1 MRRVDPAQA
10 VQVICREAASWRK
23 HPGVTRGLPT
33 GIGPL
38 DQLTGGLRQGEVTV
52 LGARTSHGKSAF
64 ALNVVLNVL
73 RELASQHLATG
84 EPLGCVLY
92 FSPEMSGSSLLQRL
106 ASIDSRIPLRRLED
120 GSATEQEY
128 QTWLRS
134 LQALAAFD
142 QSLVLYDGALEL
154 VELQQAILQHVAL
167 RETAGIPIRLVVVDY
182 LQRVRV
188 GMLRDL
194 YERLSEISLTLKDLA
209 NEYQIPV
216 LALSQLKRDYV
227 VDKRTSQREPEVDD
241 LKGSGNLEEDADNIW
256 LLVREPKEDAT
267 TPHLPQEARLYVKKS
282 RNGPVGSINLWFWPA
297 LFRFGAP
304 GNLHDARHHGTL
316 PPSLVDLVVAMAQ
329 AQTPQDPAPGADEDP
344 PAAPDQSDTLP
355 LETGSPQVDA
365 QPEDAAEAPPEP
377 QLRRSQLGAIA
388 AGWTTTWG
396 ITREDLPALLGQIR
410 GPVQGGIPPWITEQV
425 LASWVPPPPAERSSD
440 GG

>member
-73 RELASQHLATG
+73 RELAAQHLATG

-106 ASIDSRIPLRRLED
+106 ASIDSRIPLRRIED

-134 LQALAAFD
+134 LQALASFD

-267 TPHLPQEARLYVKKS
+267 TPNLPQEARLYVKKS

-297 LFRFGAP
+297 LFRFGSP
-304 GNLHDARHHGTL
+304 GNLHDARHRGTL
-316 PPSLVDLVVAMAQ
+316 QPSLVDLVVAMTQ
-329 AQTPQDPAPGADEDP
+329 AQTPAAEDLPAV
-344 PAAPDQSDTLP
+344 PDQSDALP

-365 QPEDAAEAPPEP
+365 QQEDASGFPRVAR
-377 QLRRSQLGAIA
+377 QRGSQLGEIT
-388 AGWTTTWG
+388 AGWATTWG
-396 ITREDLPALLGQIR
+396 ITREDIPALLGKIR